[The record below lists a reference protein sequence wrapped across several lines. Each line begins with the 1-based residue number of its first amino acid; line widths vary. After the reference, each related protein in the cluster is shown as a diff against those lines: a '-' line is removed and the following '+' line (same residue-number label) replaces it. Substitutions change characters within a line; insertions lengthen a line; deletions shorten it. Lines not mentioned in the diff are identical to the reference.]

1 MGKYDHII
9 NHPHH
14 QSKTR
19 PHMSLLD
26 RAAQFAPFAALT
38 GYDESVNEAARTTDE
53 RIELS
58 ETQVDELNLI
68 QSYLTEHLSDA
79 LQVTITFF
87 VPDKKKAGGK
97 YITKEGIIK
106 KIDEYK
112 KVYVMEDGTVI
123 PIADVLKIEGD
134 GLPSV
139 W

>member
-68 QSYLTEHLSDA
+68 QSYLTGHLSDA
-79 LQVTITFF
+79 PQVTITFF

>member
-9 NHPHH
+9 NHPHQ

-79 LQVTITFF
+79 PQVTITFF

>member
-19 PHMSLLD
+19 PHMSLRD

-68 QSYLTEHLSDA
+68 QCYLSEHLSDA
-79 LQVTITFF
+79 PQVTITFF